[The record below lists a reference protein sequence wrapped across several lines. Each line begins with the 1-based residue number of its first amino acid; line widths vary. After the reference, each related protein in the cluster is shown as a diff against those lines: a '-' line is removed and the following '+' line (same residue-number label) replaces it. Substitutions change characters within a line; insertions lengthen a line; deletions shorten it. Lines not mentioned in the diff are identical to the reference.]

1 MAYVVT
7 HSAGTSESSTQVG
20 QVLRLQPSVDAA
32 AVSRAFVEPLVRH
45 WDLGPI
51 GFDAALVTT
60 ELVTNAVLH
69 AELDV
74 VLALRPIAKGVRI
87 EVTDQCPSVLPHVA
101 PHRTGALW
109 ELTLGQSGRG
119 LRVVSE
125 LSARWGVATTQQT
138 KTVWA
143 ELIEGRTGP
152 SEPVLQLEYE
162 LELRDGLT
170 FRFFDLPT
178 KVAIESGVQI
188 EDLVRAIQ
196 LEHGPVGPEEATV
209 GHIYELLLSTAA
221 DRLAGRDAVMWAFA
235 GDRETFD
242 LQLETTLEAMRDLGE
257 LWRMLDHPDAL
268 LDIAP
273 PPPSERVTEFRRW
286 IRAEALRQLG
296 GNAPRRYGASEE

>member
-1 MAYVVT
+1 MAHVVT
-7 HSAGTSESSTQVG
+7 PSAGTSESTHVG

-32 AVSRAFVEPLVRH
+32 AVSRSFVEPLVRH
-45 WDLGPI
+45 WDLGAI

-74 VLALRPIAKGVRI
+74 VLVLRPITRGVRI

-101 PHRTGALW
+101 PHHTGALW

-125 LSARWGVATTQQT
+125 LAARWGVATTQQT

-152 SEPVLQLEYE
+152 SEPLLQLEYE
-162 LELRDGLT
+162 LVVEDGLS
-170 FRFFDLPT
+170 FQFLDLPT

-188 EDLVRAIQ
+188 EDLVRSIQ
-196 LEHGPVGPEEATV
+196 LEHGPVGPEEHTV

-235 GDRETFD
+235 EDKETFD
-242 LQLETTLEAMRDLGE
+242 LALETTLESMRDLGE
-257 LWRMLDHPDAL
+257 LWAMLEDPSAL

-273 PPPSERVTEFRRW
+273 PPPSERVTEFRSW

-296 GNAPRRYGASEE
+296 GNVPRPYGTPED

>member
-1 MAYVVT
+1 MVSP
-7 HSAGTSESSTQVG
+7 SAGTSESSTQVG

-45 WDLGPI
+45 WNLGQLD
-51 GFDAALVTT
+51 FEASLVTT

-74 VLALRPIAKGVRI
+74 VLVLRPIGRGVRI

-101 PHRTGALW
+101 PHSTGSLW
-109 ELTLGQSGRG
+109 ALTLGQSGRG

-125 LSARWGVATTQQT
+125 LAARWGVDSTPKT

-143 ELIEGRTGP
+143 ELIDGQGGP

-162 LELRDGLT
+162 LEVQDGMT
-170 FRFFDLPT
+170 FRYLGLPT
-178 KVAIESGVQI
+178 RVAVESGVQI

-196 LEHGPVGPEEATV
+196 LEHGPVGPEEDTV
-209 GHIYELLLSTAA
+209 RHIYELLLSTAA
-221 DRLAGRDAVMWAFA
+221 DRLAGRDAVMWALA
-235 GDRETFD
+235 EERDTFD
-242 LQLETTLEAMRDLGE
+242 LEVTTTLEAMRDLGE
-257 LWRMLDHPDAL
+257 LWRMLGNPSEL

-273 PPPSERVTEFRRW
+273 PPPSERVQEFRGW
-286 IRAEALRQLG
+286 IRTEALRQLG
-296 GNAPRRYGASEE
+296 GNAPRPYGTPED